1 VQPEA
6 DLGIGG
12 DRTDEGIEAG
22 RDGARVETSVRGASA
37 AEMARDDTEADAAA
51 APEV

>member
-6 DLGIGG
+6 DEGVGG
-12 DRTDEGIEAG
+12 DHMDESVEAG
-22 RDGARVETSVRGASA
+22 RDGAREETSVRGASA
-37 AEMARDDTEADAAA
+37 AETAGDDMELDAAA